1 MFTNQPWLII
11 VEIILFAIALS
22 LLVPIGMLFIECFAA
37 LFPPRQEPE
46 AAPASPPRITVLIPA
61 HNEASGIST
70 TLKTIVPQ
78 LTDRDRLVVIADNCT
93 DETAA
98 IARQLGATVI
108 ERQDTEHRGKGYA
121 LDYGIKYLSTDP
133 PDIVVLVD
141 ADCIVHEGAIA
152 KLAQRANTSK
162 RPTQAIYLLEQPPN
176 PTPKD
181 TISALS
187 FRVKNLV
194 RPRGLNRLGFPCL
207 LTGTGMAFPWL
218 VIRQAPLASNNIVED
233 MQLGIDLAIAGHS
246 PLFCLDARVTGCL
259 PQQQEAAKTQRTR
272 WEHGHLQTLLT
283 QVPRLLSQ
291 SVFQRR
297 VDLFAIALDLVV
309 PPLSLLVMIWV
320 AAMGGTLLAGVLGVS
335 WIPAISVGLEGL
347 LILLSI
353 IVAWAK
359 FCRDDIPVQT
369 LLTVPFYI
377 LWKIPLYFAFLV
389 KPENKWIRTE
399 RNAVDVSDS

>member
-1 MFTNQPWLII
+1 MFTNQPWLLI

-22 LLVPIGMLFIECFAA
+22 LLIPIGMLFIECFAA
-37 LFPPRQEPE
+37 LFPPRQPPE
-46 AAPASPPRITVLIPA
+46 ALSDSPPRITVLIPA

-78 LTDRDRLVVIADNCT
+78 LTDQDRLVVIADNCT

-98 IARQLGATVI
+98 IARQIGATVI
-108 ERQDTEHRGKGYA
+108 ERQDTENQGKGYA

-141 ADCIVHEGAIA
+141 ADCIVHESAIA
-152 KLAQRANTSK
+152 KLAQCANTSK
-162 RPTQAIYLLEQPPN
+162 RPIQAIYLLEQPPN
-176 PTPKD
+176 PKPKD

-187 FRVKNLV
+187 VRVKNLV

-207 LTGTGMAFPWL
+207 LMGTGMAFPWS

-246 PLFCLDARVTGCL
+246 PVFCLDARVTGCL

-283 QVPRLLSQ
+283 QVPRLLTQ

-320 AAMGGTLLAGVLGVS
+320 AAMVGTLLAGVLGVS
-335 WIPAISVGLEGL
+335 WIPAIFVGLEGL
-347 LILLSI
+347 LILVSI

-399 RNAVDVSDS
+399 RDAVDIPES

>member
-1 MFTNQPWLII
+1 MLTNQPWLII
-11 VEIILFAIALS
+11 VEIVLLAIALS

-37 LFPPRQEPE
+37 LFPPRQHPE
-46 AAPASPPRITVLIPA
+46 AAPASPPRLTVLIPA

-78 LTDRDRLVVIADNCT
+78 LADQDRLVVIADNCT

-108 ERQDTEHRGKGYA
+108 ERQDTEHQGKGYA
-121 LDYGIKYLSTDP
+121 LDYGIKYLATDP

-152 KLAQRANTSK
+152 KLAQRANTSQ

-187 FRVKNLV
+187 VRVKNLV
-194 RPRGLNRLGFPCL
+194 RPRGLARLGFPCL
-207 LTGTGMAFPWL
+207 LMGTGMAFPWS
-218 VIRQAPLASNNIVED
+218 VISQAPLASNNIVED
-233 MQLGIDLAIAGHS
+233 MQLGIDLAIAGYS

-283 QVPRLLSQ
+283 QVPRLLTQ

-320 AAMGGTLLAGVLGVS
+320 AAIGGTLLAAVLGLS
-335 WIPAISVGLEGL
+335 WIPAIFVGLEGL

-353 IVAWAK
+353 IGAWVK
-359 FCRDDIPVQT
+359 FCREDIPAQT

-377 LWKIPLYFAFLV
+377 LWKIPLYLAFLV

-399 RNAVDVSDS
+399 RDAVDVPES

>member
-1 MFTNQPWLII
+1 MFTNQPWLMI

-22 LLVPIGMLFIECFAA
+22 ILIPIGMLFIECFAA
-37 LFPPRQEPE
+37 LFPPRQHPE
-46 AAPASPPRITVLIPA
+46 AALASPPHITVLIPA
-61 HNEASGIST
+61 HNEAHGIST

-78 LTDRDRLVVIADNCT
+78 LTDQDRLVVIADNCT

-108 ERQDTEHRGKGYA
+108 ERQDTERQGKGYA
-121 LDYGIKYLSTDP
+121 LDYGIKHLATDP

-141 ADCIVHEGAIA
+141 ADCIVHQGAIA
-152 KLAQRANTSK
+152 KLAQRANRSK

-181 TISALS
+181 TISALA

-194 RPRGLNRLGFPCL
+194 RPCGLNQLGFPCL
-207 LTGTGMAFPWL
+207 LTGTGMAFPWS

-233 MQLGIDLAIAGHS
+233 MQLGIDLAIAGHP

-259 PQQQEAAKTQRTR
+259 PQQQEATKTQRTR
-272 WEHGHLQTLLT
+272 WEHGHLQTLLN
-283 QVPRLLSQ
+283 QVPQLLTQ
-291 SVFQRR
+291 SVIQRR
-297 VDLFAIALDLVV
+297 VDLCAIALDLVV

-320 AAMGGTLLAGVLGVS
+320 AAMGGTLLAPIVGIS
-335 WIPAISVGLEGL
+335 WIPAIFVGLEGL

-353 IVAWAK
+353 IGAWTK

-377 LWKIPLYFAFLV
+377 LWKIPLYFSFLV

-399 RNAVDVSDS
+399 RDAVDVPES

>member
-1 MFTNQPWLII
+1 MFINPPWLII
-11 VEIILFAIALS
+11 MEIILFAIALS

-37 LFPPRQEPE
+37 LFPQRQHPE

-78 LTDRDRLVVIADNCT
+78 LTDQDRLVVIADNCT

-108 ERQDTEHRGKGYA
+108 ERQDTERQGKGYA
-121 LDYGIKYLSTDP
+121 LDYGIKHLATDP

-141 ADCIVHEGAIA
+141 ADCIVHQGAIA
-152 KLAQRANTSK
+152 KLAQRTNTSK

-181 TISALS
+181 TISALA

-194 RPRGLNRLGFPCL
+194 RPCGLNQLGFPCL
-207 LTGTGMAFPWL
+207 LTGTGMAFPWS
-218 VIRQAPLASNNIVED
+218 VIHQAPLASNNIVED
-233 MQLGIDLAIAGHS
+233 MQLGIDLAIAGHP

-291 SVFQRR
+291 SLFQRR

-320 AAMGGTLLAGVLGVS
+320 AAMGGTLLAAIVGVS
-335 WIPAISVGLEGL
+335 WIPAIFVGLEGL

-353 IVAWAK
+353 IGAWAK
-359 FCRDDIPVQT
+359 FCREDIPAQT

-377 LWKIPLYFAFLV
+377 LWKIPLYLAFLV

-399 RNAVDVSDS
+399 RDAVDVPES

>member
-1 MFTNQPWLII
+1 MFTNPPWLLI
-11 VEIILFAIALS
+11 VEIVLFAIALS
-22 LLVPIGMLFIECFAA
+22 LLIPIGMLFIECFAA
-37 LFPPRQEPE
+37 LFPPRQPPE
-46 AAPASPPRITVLIPA
+46 ASPASPPRITVLIPA

-78 LTDRDRLVVIADNCT
+78 LTDPDRLVVIADNCT

-98 IARQLGATVI
+98 IARQFGATVI
-108 ERQDTEHRGKGYA
+108 ERHDTEHQGKGYA
-121 LDYGIKYLSTDP
+121 LDYGIKHLSTDP
-133 PDIVVLVD
+133 PDIVILVD

-152 KLAQRANTSK
+152 KLTQRANISP

-187 FRVKNLV
+187 VRVKNLV

-207 LTGTGMAFPWL
+207 LMGTGMAFPWS
-218 VIRQAPLASNNIVED
+218 VIRKAPLASNNIVED

-283 QVPRLLSQ
+283 QVPRLLTQ

-320 AAMGGTLLAGVLGVS
+320 AAMGGTLLAAVLGVS
-335 WIPAISVGLEGL
+335 WIPATFVGLEGL

-353 IVAWAK
+353 IGAWAK

-399 RNAVDVSDS
+399 RDAVDIPES

>member
-11 VEIILFAIALS
+11 VEIILLAIALS
-22 LLVPIGMLFIECFAA
+22 LLIPIGMLFIECFAA
-37 LFPPRQEPE
+37 LFPPRQAPEP
-46 AAPASPPRITVLIPA
+46 PPDSPPRITVLIPA

-78 LTDRDRLVVIADNCT
+78 LTDQDRLVVIADNCT

-108 ERQDTEHRGKGYA
+108 ERRETERQGKGYA

-141 ADCIVHEGAIA
+141 ADCIVDEGAIA

-162 RPTQAIYLLEQPPN
+162 RPTQAVYLLEQPPN

-207 LTGTGMAFPWL
+207 LMGTGMAFPWS

-283 QVPRLLSQ
+283 QVPRLLTQ
-291 SVFQRR
+291 FVIQRR

>member
-1 MFTNQPWLII
+1 MFTNPPWLII
-11 VEIILFAIALS
+11 VEIALFAIALS

-37 LFPPRQEPE
+37 LFPPSQPPE
-46 AAPASPPRITVLIPA
+46 AAPAFPPRITVLIPA

-70 TLKTIVPQ
+70 TLKTIIPQ
-78 LTDRDRLVVIADNCT
+78 LTDPDRLVVIADNCT

-108 ERQDTEHRGKGYA
+108 ERQDTERQGKGYA
-121 LDYGIKYLSTDP
+121 LDYGIKYLATDP

-152 KLAQRANTSK
+152 KLAQRANTSQ

-187 FRVKNLV
+187 VRVKNLV
-194 RPRGLNRLGFPCL
+194 RPRGLHRLGFPCL
-207 LTGTGMAFPWL
+207 LMGTGMAFPWS
-218 VIRQAPLASNNIVED
+218 VIHQAPLASNNIVED

-246 PLFCLDARVTGCL
+246 PLFCLEARVTGCL

-283 QVPRLLSQ
+283 QVPRLLAQ
-291 SVFQRR
+291 SVIQRR

-320 AAMGGTLLAGVLGVS
+320 TAMGGTLLAPIVGIS
-335 WIPAISVGLEGL
+335 WIPAIFVGLEGL

-353 IVAWAK
+353 IGAWTK
-359 FCRDDIPVQT
+359 FCRDDIPAQT

-399 RNAVDVSDS
+399 RDAVDVPES

>member
-22 LLVPIGMLFIECFAA
+22 LLIPIGMLFIECFAA
-37 LFPPRQEPE
+37 LFPPRQPPE
-46 AAPASPPRITVLIPA
+46 AAQASPPRITVLIPA

-78 LTDRDRLVVIADNCT
+78 LTHQDRLVVIADNCT

-98 IARQLGATVI
+98 IARQIGATVI
-108 ERQDTEHRGKGYA
+108 ERHDTERQGKGYA
-121 LDYGIKYLSTDP
+121 LDYGIQYLATDP

-141 ADCIVHEGAIA
+141 ADCIVHESAIA

-162 RPTQAIYLLEQPPN
+162 RPTQAIYVLEQPSN

-181 TISALS
+181 TISALA

-194 RPRGLNRLGFPCL
+194 RPCGLNQLGFPCL
-207 LTGTGMAFPWL
+207 LTGTGMAFSWS
-218 VIRQAPLASNNIVED
+218 VISQAPLASNNIVED

-246 PLFCLDARVTGCL
+246 PLFCLEARVTGCL
-259 PQQQEAAKTQRTR
+259 PQQQEATKTQRTR
-272 WEHGHLQTLLT
+272 WEHGHLQTLLN
-283 QVPRLLSQ
+283 QVPQLLAQ
-291 SVFQRR
+291 SVIQRR
-297 VDLFAIALDLVV
+297 VDLCAIALDLVV

-320 AAMGGTLLAGVLGVS
+320 AAMGGTLLTAVVGVS
-335 WIPAISVGLEGL
+335 RIPAIFVGLEGV

-353 IVAWAK
+353 IGAWAK
-359 FCRDDIPVQT
+359 FCREDIPVQT

-399 RNAVDVSDS
+399 RDAVDVSE

>member
-1 MFTNQPWLII
+1 MLTNQPWLII
-11 VEIILFAIALS
+11 VEIVLLAIALS

-37 LFPPRQEPE
+37 LFPPRQHPE
-46 AAPASPPRITVLIPA
+46 AAPASPPRLTVLIPA

-78 LTDRDRLVVIADNCT
+78 LADQDRLVVIADNCT

-108 ERQDTEHRGKGYA
+108 ERQDTERQGKGYA
-121 LDYGIKYLSTDP
+121 LDYGIKYLATDP

-152 KLAQRANTSK
+152 KLAQRANTSQ

-181 TISALS
+181 TISALA

-194 RPRGLNRLGFPCL
+194 RPCGLNQLGFPCL
-207 LTGTGMAFPWL
+207 LTGTGMAFPWS

-259 PQQQEAAKTQRTR
+259 PQQQEATKTQRTR

-283 QVPRLLSQ
+283 QVPRLLAE

-320 AAMGGTLLAGVLGVS
+320 AAMAGTVLAGVLGIS
-335 WIPAISVGLEGL
+335 WLPAISVGLEGL

-353 IVAWAK
+353 IGAWAK
-359 FCRDDIPVQT
+359 FCCEDIPVQT

-399 RNAVDVSDS
+399 RDAVDVSE

>member
-1 MFTNQPWLII
+1 MFTNPPWLII

-22 LLVPIGMLFIECFAA
+22 LLIPIGMLFIECFAA
-37 LFPPRQEPE
+37 LFPPRQVPE
-46 AAPASPPRITVLIPA
+46 ASPDSPPRITVLIPA
-61 HNEASGIST
+61 HNEASGINT
-70 TLKTIVPQ
+70 TIKTILPQ
-78 LTDRDRLVVIADNCT
+78 LTDPDRLIVIADNCT

-108 ERQDTEHRGKGYA
+108 ERQDTERQGKGYA
-121 LDYGIKYLSTDP
+121 LDYGIKYLSNDP

-152 KLAQRANTSK
+152 KLAQRANTSQ

-187 FRVKNLV
+187 VRVKNLV

-207 LTGTGMAFPWL
+207 LMGTGMAFPWSA
-218 VIRQAPLASNNIVED
+218 IRQAPLASNNIVED

-246 PLFCLDARVTGCL
+246 PLFCLDSRVTGCL

-283 QVPRLLSQ
+283 QVPRLLTQ
-291 SVFQRR
+291 FVIQRR
-297 VDLFAIALDLVV
+297 VDLCAIALDLVV